1 MFPLSYSLF
10 LLTTSPPLPLHRL
23 LRVHHIASHPITT
36 YHTAQHQTAPH
47 STAQHST
54 ARHGLAWHCIMHAI
68 PSMTSSADGSFV
80 QWSGVEWSGLFMFR
94 HRQVNRGRDKLSRC
108 SVHSSV
114 MVSIRLTLT
123 YLASTA
129 GSSFMV
135 TSLLSS

>member
-54 ARHGLAWHCIMHAI
+54 A
-68 PSMTSSADGSFV
+68 
-80 QWSGVEWSGLFMFR
+80 
-94 HRQVNRGRDKLSRC
+94 
-108 SVHSSV
+108 
-114 MVSIRLTLT
+114 
-123 YLASTA
+123 
-129 GSSFMV
+129 SSFFLHPTLRPNIYHV
-135 TSLLSS
+135 SHLGFTSFPLGNFLHVSTP